1 MSPTWVFVIWVLLP
15 TSASPTPVFGS
26 GDSLAACQA
35 NLMAQIQGESVMV
48 AAGKCVRHDPW
59 LYFRPPEPVVSAP
72 ITPRPLRRAPYV
84 PRQP

>member
-35 NLMAQIQGESVMV
+35 NLMAQLQGESVMLG
-48 AAGKCVRHDPW
+48 AGRCVRHDPW
-59 LYFRPPEPVVSAP
+59 LYFRSPEPVALAP
-72 ITPRPLRRAPYV
+72 ARPPLPRRAPYV
-84 PRQP
+84 KQP